1 MASQASFTPLRRTR
15 NSMKKLLKHRF
26 GPVFLLAMLVV
37 GVSLLTRIGLIV
49 YSFSELDNNVLGILG
64 SLLTGIFYDCIV
76 ASFFALPIAIYCWL
90 MKDSWYRMKWQRPV
104 LYIFF
109 IISIIIIVFT
119 AIAEFVFWDEFKSR
133 FNFIA
138 VDYLVYTNEVMNNII
153 ESYNMPLV
161 IAGLLVAGALLFW
174 PIKKWVD
181 ASMHVSMRFARRT
194 VFFVV
199 YLMVPLSGYFL
210 VGNTVKNT
218 SNNRYVNELGG
229 NGMYEFGHAFWHNE
243 LDYTTFYASRT
254 DTAAFA
260 LVRQLLQQQN
270 TRFDGTT
277 LSTKHQV
284 TSDSSEKKLN
294 IVLIS
299 VESLSASFLQHFGN
313 TQNITPFLDSL
324 VNKSLFFEHF
334 FASGTRTVRG
344 LEALSLAIPPTP
356 GQSIVKRMP
365 TRSGMFT
372 IGNVLQA
379 KGYDTKYI
387 YGGNAFFDNM
397 GAFFGQNGYAIV
409 DQGDIPASAI
419 HHETAWGVADE
430 DLFTQSIKEMDK
442 SYAAGKLFFNHIMTV
457 SNHRPYTYPEG
468 RIDIPPARQVREG
481 AVKYTDWAIG
491 QFLRDASAKPW
502 FASTIFVIVADHCA
516 KVAGKTEIPVM
527 DYHIPCWI
535 YAPGI
540 IAPRIENR
548 LTAQIDLAPTLLG
561 LLNLS
566 YTSKFYGFDM
576 LKLEPG
582 KERVLMGTYQN
593 IAYARNNK
601 MVVLS
606 PQQKVEMFSVDFV
619 TGKQSAIPVDN
630 ALVNEAIA
638 YYQTASYLFKMNG
651 YNK

>member
-1 MASQASFTPLRRTR
+1 MASYNFNKPLPATG
-15 NSMKKLLKHRF
+15 NSMKKLLQHRF
-26 GPVFLLAMLVV
+26 SPVFLMMLMIA
-37 GVSLLTRIGLIV
+37 GVSLLTRLGLIIF
-49 YSFSELDNNVLGILG
+49 SFAELDNNIIGILG
-64 SLLTGIFYDCIV
+64 SLLTGLLYDMVV
-76 ASFFALPIAIYCWL
+76 ASFFALPIAFYCWL

-109 IISIIIIVFT
+109 IIAIIVIVFT

-161 IAGLLVAGALLFW
+161 IAGLLAAGALLFW

-181 ASMHVSMRFARRT
+181 ASMVTSMRFGKRT
-194 VFFVV
+194 IFFLL
-199 YLMVPLSGYFL
+199 YLLVPLAGYFL
-210 VGNTVKNT
+210 VGHTVKNT
-218 SNNRYVNELGG
+218 SANRYINELGG

-243 LDYTTFYASRT
+243 LDYTTFYASRP
-254 DTAAFA
+254 DTASFE
-260 LVRQLLQQQN
+260 LMRSLLQQEN
-270 TRFDGTT
+270 ARFEGNE
-277 LSTKHQV
+277 LSTLRMVKA
-284 TSDSSEKKLN
+284 DSAVKKLN

-313 TQNITPFLDSL
+313 TQHITPFLDSL
-324 VNKSLFFEHF
+324 VNNSLFFEHF

-397 GAFFGQNGYAIV
+397 GAFFGQNGYTIV
-409 DQGDIPASAI
+409 DQGDIPANAI

-430 DLFTQSIKEMDK
+430 DLFTHSMKEMDK
-442 SYAAGKLFFNHIMTV
+442 SYAAGKLFFHHIMTV

-468 RIDIPPARQVREG
+468 RIDIPPSQQVREG

-491 QFLRDASAKPW
+491 QFLRDARTRPWSAN
-502 FASTIFVIVADHCA
+502 TIFVIVADHCA
-516 KVAGKTEIPVM
+516 KVAGKTAIPVM

-540 IAPRIENR
+540 VAPRIENR

-566 YTSKFYGFDM
+566 YNSKFYGFDI

-593 IAYARNNK
+593 VAYARNNK

-606 PQQKVEMFSVDFV
+606 PQQKIDMFSVDFI
-619 TGKQSAIPVDN
+619 TGTQTAIPLEDS
-630 ALVNEAIA
+630 LINEAIA
-638 YYQTASYLFKMNG
+638 YYQTAGYLFKRG
-651 YNK
+651 LYKK